1 MILFFILNLLL
12 SANNLDT
19 ELEKAR
25 KLYYKAT
32 EKEEFLEPAIK
43 EFEQIAKKHPAQ
55 KNLTMIYIGSLEMVK
70 AKYAFLPT
78 SKLSYANAGM
88 EILDNWINKNQ
99 NNIESLFIY
108 GMTYYHLP
116 FFFKKSEEAEI
127 AFKKI
132 VELASPNYENKELLK
147 NALTF
152 IDKKI
157 KLDKEEKK
165 KLNSVLTNL

>member
-1 MILFFILNLLL
+1 MIFFLIFNLFLIA
-12 SANNLDT
+12 SNLDT

-32 EKEEFLEPAIK
+32 EKEEFLEPAIR

-78 SKLSYANAGM
+78 TKLNYANAGM
-88 EILDNWINKNQ
+88 EILDKWINHNQ

-116 FFFKKSEEAEI
+116 FFFNKSDEAEV

-132 VELASPNYENKELLK
+132 VSIATPSYENKELLK

-165 KLNSVLTNL
+165 KLNDVLTNL